1 MLYPAHNDCCFAIS
15 KNKIFIQ
22 KAYAE
27 LGRHFE

>member
-1 MLYPAHNDCCFAIS
+1 MLYPSHNDCCFAIS
-15 KNKIFIQ
+15 KKENFYS